1 MVSYSIK
8 QIIAKKKP
16 DHHFSN
22 MKDSSGICSDP
33 LQIATKF
40 NDFFA
45 NIGRSLASKVDPPLN
60 FLIKIF
66 LLVSTL
72 PIVSFSILLLFLRFF
87 LLSFL

>member
-8 QIIAKKKP
+8 QTIAKKKP

-45 NIGRSLASKVDPPLN
+45 NIGRSLASKVDLLLN

-66 LLVSTL
+66 LLVTM